1 VHVFP
6 YSDRPGTEAAALPKK
21 VPGAVVRERGQRI
34 RQIAAHLGQRFR
46 QDQIGSIRP
55 GLTIEDGSLV
65 VTDNY
70 LKLRIEAGL
79 PRNEWVRVRVRSDHH
94 GELLAG

>member
-1 VHVFP
+1 
-6 YSDRPGTEAAALPKK
+6 
-21 VPGAVVRERGQRI
+21 VRERGQQI
-34 RQIAAHLGQRFR
+34 RRIAAQLALRFR
-46 QDQIGSIRP
+46 QQQIGSIRP

-70 LKLRIEAGL
+70 LKLRIEPGL

-94 GELLAG
+94 GELLAR